1 MSSSKILR
9 KLEKTVREI
18 MIEDPV
24 TRGDDDILYVRVLK
38 KAGIEINNIT
48 AETYIMNYRR
58 LKLPTIESV
67 GRCRRRVQAKDE
79 TLKPTPEIE
88 LKRRKTEQSY
98 YYYSIGK

>member
-1 MSSSKILR
+1 MSNSKILR

-18 MIEDPV
+18 MIDDPV

-67 GRCRRRVQAKDE
+67 GRCRRRIQAKDE

-98 YYYSIGK
+98 YYYSIGR

>member
-1 MSSSKILR
+1 MSNSKILR

-18 MIEDPV
+18 MVEDPI

-38 KAGIEINNIT
+38 RAGIEINNIT

-98 YYYSIGK
+98 YYYSIGR

>member
-1 MSSSKILR
+1 MSNSKILR

-18 MIEDPV
+18 MTEDPV

-98 YYYSIGK
+98 YYYSIGR

>member
-1 MSSSKILR
+1 MSNSKILR
-9 KLEKTVREI
+9 KLEKTVKEI

-98 YYYSIGK
+98 YYYSIGR

>member
-1 MSSSKILR
+1 MSNSKILR

-18 MIEDPV
+18 MVEDPV
-24 TRGDDDILYVRVLK
+24 TRGDDDILYVRVIK

-98 YYYSIGK
+98 YYYSIGR

>member
-1 MSSSKILR
+1 MSNSKILR
-9 KLEKTVREI
+9 KLGKTVKEI

-38 KAGIEINNIT
+38 KAGIEINNIS

-98 YYYSIGK
+98 YYYSIGR

>member
-18 MIEDPV
+18 MVEDPV

-98 YYYSIGK
+98 YYYSIGR

>member
-1 MSSSKILR
+1 MSNSKILR

-24 TRGDDDILYVRVLK
+24 TRGDDDILYVRVIK

-98 YYYSIGK
+98 YYYSIGR

>member
-18 MIEDPV
+18 MVEDPV

-98 YYYSIGK
+98 YFYSIGK

>member
-18 MIEDPV
+18 MVEDPV

-38 KAGIEINNIT
+38 RAGIEINNIT

-98 YYYSIGK
+98 YYYSIGR

>member
-1 MSSSKILR
+1 MSNSKILR

>member
-18 MIEDPV
+18 MVEDPV

-38 KAGIEINNIT
+38 RAGIEINNIT

-98 YYYSIGK
+98 YFYSIGK

>member
-1 MSSSKILR
+1 MSNSKILR

-18 MIEDPV
+18 MVEDPV

-98 YYYSIGK
+98 YYYSIGR

>member
-1 MSSSKILR
+1 MSNSKILR

-18 MIEDPV
+18 MVEDPV

-38 KAGIEINNIT
+38 RAGIEINNIT

-98 YYYSIGK
+98 YYYSIGR

>member
-18 MIEDPV
+18 MVEDPV

-98 YYYSIGK
+98 YFYSIGR

>member
-1 MSSSKILR
+1 MSNSKILR

-98 YYYSIGK
+98 YYYSIGR